1 MFSKMKI
8 ALSIAVSLGAA
19 STAFAG
25 ALPSIDIPRMCRASN
40 AALSASDNPAN
51 NFETCLHDEQEARE
65 QLIADWVTFP
75 ATDRAHCVLPAEFL
89 PSYTEWLT
97 CLEME
102 RDMRKARKERADR
115 QSDPAPADFGVDGHS
130 HFGAT
135 RKALSLSSG
144 SRPLRPSNSASS
156 RGTAPLWL
164 SRE

>member
-1 MFSKMKI
+1 MFTKIKI

-25 ALPSIDIPRMCRASN
+25 ALPNIDIPRMCRASN

-65 QLIADWVTFP
+65 QLIADWVSFP

-89 PSYTEWLT
+89 PSYIEWLT

-102 RDMRKARKERADR
+102 RDVREARKAQAER
-115 QSDPAPADFGVDGHS
+115 QSDPVPADFGTDGHS
-130 HFGAT
+130 HFGVA
-135 RKALSLSSG
+135 RKAISLNSG
-144 SRPLRPSNSASS
+144 SRPPRRSNSASS